1 MPASTGPTAWAA
13 TRGVVA
19 AMAMT
24 GFRQLT
30 QGLGLVERTPPEAVL
45 QETAPGLFYRVPLER
60 RRALVEAAHWG
71 YGALA
76 GAAFGALPARW
87 RQPAWAGPAYG
98 WVVWAVFEAGIGP
111 ALGLTR
117 QPRHGPVQSTML
129 LLDHLLYGAIVAGE
143 AGSAVRRDRRRTAAE
158 RRPTATERRR
168 TAAGPRRSAGVP
180 TRAARVDLSGSG

>member
-1 MPASTGPTAWAA
+1 MPAPGVTTAWAA

-30 QGLGLVERTPPEAVL
+30 RGLGLVEWTPPEAVL
-45 QETAPGLFYRVPLER
+45 QQTAPGLFYRVPVER
-60 RRALVEAAHWG
+60 RPALVEAAHWG

-76 GAAFGALPARW
+76 GAVFGALPARW
-87 RQPAWAGPAYG
+87 RQPVWAGPAYG
-98 WVVWAVFEAGIGP
+98 WVVWAAFEAGIGP

-129 LLDHLLYGAIVAGE
+129 LLDHLLYGVIVAGE
-143 AGSAVRRDRRRTAAE
+143 TGSVVRRE
-158 RRPTATERRR
+158 RGSP
-168 TAAGPRRSAGVP
+168 
-180 TRAARVDLSGSG
+180 RAARVGLSRSG